1 MVGYFPKPEFEERW
15 RKVHDAMGCAGHDV
29 ALVWGK
35 TAGTYERSGD
45 VVYLTDFYSTQSGH
59 EPDSALWNARSY
71 SGLIPT
77 SINQNPWAH

>member
-59 EPDSALWNARSY
+59 EPDFRALERALLLGPN
-71 SGLIPT
+71 T
-77 SINQNPWAH
+77 NEH